1 MLNFFEGDGWYYIHE
16 EVVPGFDMHLL
27 YYVVSGKPQ
36 LSQFESEDL
45 PAMLCN
51 ILPPVEN
58 IRYVEYLGNPL
69 VTDRAPFQFDLDD
82 AGQSSRATGGNFQV
96 SAEELLAPPPF
107 KFVVYKDGT
116 GYIIR
121 RNDSNEGP
129 KKCSCELSLLLQAGC
144 KCGGV

>member
-1 MLNFFEGDGWYYIHE
+1 MLNFFEEDGWYYIHE

-69 VTDRAPFQFDLDD
+69 AVSHKAF
-82 AGQSSRATGGNFQV
+82 GGVFEV